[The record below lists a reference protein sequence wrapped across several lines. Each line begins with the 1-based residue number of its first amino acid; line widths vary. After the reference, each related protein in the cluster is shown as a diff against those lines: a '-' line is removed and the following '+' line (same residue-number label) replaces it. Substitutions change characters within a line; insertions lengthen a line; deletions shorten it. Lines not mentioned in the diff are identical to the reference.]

1 MGEPYLAGMTGK
13 PVKNMALALLRR
25 TVFGGGLPKRGN
37 DNCPP
42 EPFPNGELSVEMS
55 LWDYIRAFREEMKEG
70 RRRDK
75 AIYRKLKD
83 GEVLLQDDVLYC
95 RLGEHGVSFFVETD
109 GEDQESGEGVIE
121 VLMQDNWEY
130 PRRANISKK
139 DGELLRVNI
148 RDYLMSR
155 GYRQIRFL

>member
-1 MGEPYLAGMTGK
+1 MVFPFLSK
-13 PVKNMALALLRR
+13 R
-25 TVFGGGLPKRGN
+25 T
-37 DNCPP
+37 
-42 EPFPNGELSVEMS
+42 
-55 LWDYIRAFREEMKEG
+55 
-70 RRRDK
+70 
-75 AIYRKLKD
+75 
-83 GEVLLQDDVLYC
+83 
-95 RLGEHGVSFFVETD
+95 
-109 GEDQESGEGVIE
+109 ESGEGVIE

>member
-1 MGEPYLAGMTGK
+1 MRRQHTYHESCHLACVADFSVGRCYFDGMGEPYLAGMTG
-13 PVKNMALALLRR
+13 
-25 TVFGGGLPKRGN
+25 
-37 DNCPP
+37 
-42 EPFPNGELSVEMS
+42 

>member
-1 MGEPYLAGMTGK
+1 
-13 PVKNMALALLRR
+13 
-25 TVFGGGLPKRGN
+25 
-37 DNCPP
+37 
-42 EPFPNGELSVEMS
+42 MS
-55 LWDYIRAFREEMKEG
+55 LWDYIRSFREEMANG

-95 RLGEHGVSFFVETD
+95 RLGERGVSFFVETD
-109 GEDQESGEGVIE
+109 GEEQESGEGVIE
-121 VLMQDNWEY
+121 VLMEDSWEY

-139 DGELLRVNI
+139 DGELLRGNI

-155 GYRQIRFL
+155 GGYRRVDFS